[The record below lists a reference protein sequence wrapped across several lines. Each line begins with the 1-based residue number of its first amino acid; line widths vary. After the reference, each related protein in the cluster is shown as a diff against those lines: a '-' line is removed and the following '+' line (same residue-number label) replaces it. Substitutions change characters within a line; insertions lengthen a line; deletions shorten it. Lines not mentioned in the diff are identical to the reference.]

1 MSTHILLVDDDQDLC
16 LLLAS
21 RLSQHG
27 FRATWKTS
35 SLEALAALEATP
47 VDLVVTDVSMAA
59 MNGFELCERIVA
71 NHPDLPVMLLTA
83 FGTLQAAT
91 TAIRVGA
98 CDFLTKPPDI
108 EEFVG
113 ALDRAV
119 RSRRLRGEVKRLRLM
134 GSNLPRVGE
143 ILTGSPAIQALCE
156 VLDRVAESDASVL
169 ITGESGTGKELVA
182 RALHRGGRRAAEA
195 FVAVDCAAVPH
206 ALLESELFGHVQ
218 GAFTDARRARTGLFK
233 QADGGT
239 LFLDEVGEL
248 PLALQPKLLRA
259 LQERRVRPVG
269 SDQEI
274 PCDVRLVAAT
284 NRDLE
289 AAVQEGRFRD
299 DLYFR
304 INVVHLDIP
313 PLRARGHDVL
323 LLAQHF
329 LDRCAAQ
336 AGKRVVGVSPQVAG
350 YLLAYA
356 WPGNVRELQNCIE
369 HAVVFA
375 RYEDIVVDDL
385 PERVRRSPGTRA
397 LPGGNHLS
405 PLVALEEV
413 ERLHVLRVLD
423 AARGNRTLAAQMLEI
438 DRKTLLR
445 KLKRYAVRPEEG
457 RRGTAPAAPVLLS
470 APS

>member
-1 MSTHILLVDDDQDLC
+1 MSTHVLLVDDDQDLC
-16 LLLAS
+16 LLLAA
-21 RLSQHG
+21 RLAQHG
-27 FRATWKTS
+27 FDVTWKTS
-35 SLEALAALEATP
+35 SGEALAALEATP
-47 VDLVVTDVSMAA
+47 IDIVVTDVSMAG
-59 MNGFELCERIVA
+59 MNGFALCERIVV

-98 CDFLTKPPDI
+98 CDFLTKPPEI
-108 EEFVG
+108 EELVG
-113 ALDRAV
+113 ALERTV
-119 RSRRLRGEVKRLRLM
+119 RSRRLRGEVKRLM
-134 GSNLPRVGE
+134 GSGLPRIGE
-143 ILTGSPAIQALCE
+143 ILTGNPAMLALCE
-156 VLDRVAESDASVL
+156 TLDRVVESEASVL
-169 ITGESGTGKELVA
+169 ITGESGTGKDLVA

-195 FVAVDCAAVPH
+195 FVAVDCAAVPP
-206 ALLESELFGHVQ
+206 ALFESELFGHVQ

-239 LFLDEVGEL
+239 LFLDEIGEL

-269 SDQEI
+269 SYQEI
-274 PCDVRLVAAT
+274 PCDVRLLAAT
-284 NRDLE
+284 NRNLE
-289 AAVQEGRFRD
+289 AAASEGRFRD

-313 PLRARGHDVL
+313 PLRARGHDIL

-336 AGKRVVGVSPQVAG
+336 AGKRVIGVSPQAAE

-356 WPGNVRELQNCIE
+356 WPGNVRELQNCME

-375 RYEDIVVDDL
+375 RYEKIVVDDL
-385 PERVRRSPGTRA
+385 PERVRRSLGARGLPG
-397 LPGGNHLS
+397 LPGGDHLS

-423 AARGNRTLAAQMLEI
+423 AAGGNRTLAAQMLEI

-445 KLKRYAVRPEEG
+445 KLKRYAAQPEEAG
-457 RRGTAPAAPVLLS
+457 AGAPPEPP
-470 APS
+470 PSC